1 MSENNVQLLMK
12 RNGSDFILSNLYA
25 VRNFDISLL
34 PIKFNLPMVSKP
46 LECQPGDHL
55 PKSLSDLA
63 WGYLSS
69 ITGDI
74 SDPFFPSVKF
84 RWH

>member
-1 MSENNVQLLMK
+1 
-12 RNGSDFILSNLYA
+12 
-25 VRNFDISLL
+25 
-34 PIKFNLPMVSKP
+34 MVSKP

-74 SDPFFPSVKF
+74 DDPFFPSVKF
-84 RWH
+84 R